1 MDDRLKLVYENSQHW
16 LRHYQAT
23 VVTLNTFALTA
34 FIAFFG
40 FVIQQGAERDG
51 SPLAGVEA
59 LILFFPILLSATAIS
74 VTYWIDKE
82 SLRGFRTLIRVER
95 GLGLYDPHPLLERQ
109 ATLDESLL
117 QSDKLSSPVIRAFY
131 YMHAVAIL
139 GDVGVSLFL
148 ILRAS

>member
-40 FVIQQGAERDG
+40 FVVQQSTETAG
-51 SPLAGVEA
+51 SRLSGIES
-59 LILFFPILLSATAIS
+59 LILFFPILLSVTAIA

-95 GLGLYDPHPLLERQ
+95 GLGLYDPHPLLDRR
-109 ATLDESLL
+109 ATLDEALM
-117 QSDKLSSPVIRAFY
+117 QSDKIASPVIRAFY
-131 YMHAVAIL
+131 YMHGVAIIA
-139 GDVGVSLFL
+139 DVAVSFYL
-148 ILRAS
+148 ILRAG